1 MDGSSISEA
10 EAKVQFPKCVV
21 DCVEAYWAA
30 ISGLMN
36 TIEDIE
42 GADGRIGYLL
52 CLRYKLLEAIAKI
65 DSFLCPPCRPTKPE
79 YRAAYALKNGVEFM
93 RATADEVAYGLCL
106 DQSNLEFDELQHRVM
121 AFANLAK
128 KCIPGTLP
136 EAQGPT
142 GQRELLHAM
151 RLWSSAAEERN
162 EDIGFLA
169 QRILDL

>member
-1 MDGSSISEA
+1 MEASSSPEA
-10 EAKVQFPKCVV
+10 EAKTQFPKCVV

-65 DSFLCPPCRPTKPE
+65 DGFLCPPCRPTKPE
-79 YRAAYALKNGVEFM
+79 YLAAYALKNGVEYM
-93 RATADEVAYGLCL
+93 HATADEVMYGLCL
-106 DQSNLEFDELQHRVM
+106 DQSDLKFDELQRIVL

-128 KCIPGTLP
+128 NCIPGVLP

-151 RLWSSAAEERN
+151 RLWSSAAEEKN